1 MSDFSI
7 IGAAEKAVYTR
18 NAVPQEEGGY
28 HFISKHKGN
37 VSQNTK
43 VPTSLSVRDISAN
56 QQSTPNNSRSI
67 RQYKFVKKPL
77 SKVQN
82 RAEPISKLTA
92 RQNQLLSGI
101 VYDAWN
107 RSSVNKSA
115 STAGDDLKAFESN
128 RIFPIILQINN
139 NKEKLIESIVEQH
152 KSRGN
157 IYNSA
162 FAWLCNQNLFKQ
174 HGVTKAQFCEHAN
187 IELRTLSPEITRIKC
202 KLRREQKSVKT
213 PVESS
218 TGIKMETSE
227 PEKGI
232 LEITLDDSGNEV
244 DSRVIPEPKLKE
256 KAVIDNNLPICCHPD
271 NPMQSRT
278 FNVLGL
284 DSHAEVEDL
293 KVTVTN
299 WGSMNAVFEGM
310 PIKKRTMLKFMIINE
325 MYQQIIA
332 ETQQG
337 ERMDRL
343 MKNAGSHYL
352 SYNQDEIINLGVGVF
367 NPGISPVPAY
377 TVLGFYAGQF
387 LDLAAAEK
395 AVRTN
400 GSVNSFTYSWAT
412 KSTKFSVDAFKFGNI
427 LRNINTGK
435 LPDKPLLAENNVAAV
450 QVNSRL
456 MAYITT
462 REIAAGE
469 EYFVD
474 YGVGYNPLAAID
486 AARVQELEQPN
497 SIKQE

>member
-1 MSDFSI
+1 MSDFPI
-7 IGAAEKAVYTR
+7 IGSVEKLVCFSNAESQK
-18 NAVPQEEGGY
+18 GGSIN
-28 HFISKHKGN
+28 FISKHKGN
-37 VSQNTK
+37 VSQSPK
-43 VPTSLSVRDISAN
+43 VPTSLSARDISAN
-56 QQSTPNNSRSI
+56 HQPTLNNSRPI
-67 RQYKFVKKPL
+67 RQYKSVNKSL

-82 RAEPISKLTA
+82 RAEAIS
-92 RQNQLLSGI
+92 RQAAQQHQLLSGI
-101 VYDAWN
+101 VNNAWS
-107 RSSVNKSA
+107 RGSAIKSV
-115 STAGDDLKAFESN
+115 STGLDDLKAIESKH
-128 RIFPIILQINN
+128 ISPVTLKMNN
-139 NKEKLIESIVEQH
+139 YKEKLIESIVEQH

-162 FAWLCNQNLFKQ
+162 FAWLCNQNLFKH
-174 HGVTKAQFCEHAN
+174 HGITKAQFCEHAN
-187 IELRTLSPEITRIKC
+187 IDLRTFSPEITRIKS
-202 KLRREQKSVKT
+202 KLRSEQKSVKT
-213 PVESS
+213 SVESS
-218 TGIKMETSE
+218 AEIKMETRE

-244 DSRVIPEPKLKE
+244 DSRVTHEPKLPD
-256 KAVIDNNLPICCHPD
+256 KAVIDNSLPICCHPD

-299 WGSMNAVFEGM
+299 WGSMNAVFKDM
-310 PIKKRTMLKFMIINE
+310 PIKKRALLKFMIIEE
-325 MYQQIIA
+325 MHRQIIA

-367 NPGISPVPAY
+367 NPGPHSVAAY

-387 LDLAAAEK
+387 LDLTAAEK

-412 KSTKFSVDAFKFGNI
+412 KSTKFSVDAFKVGNV

-435 LPDKPLLAENNVAAV
+435 LPDKPWLAENNVAAV
-450 QVNSRL
+450 QVNYRL

-462 REIAAGE
+462 REIAPGE

-486 AARVQELEQPN
+486 AARNQELEQLN